1 MKRTLFLILI
11 ALCPLA
17 AEAQTLVQ
25 KADSLLDLHYRR
37 ISYDTAYILR
47 PERRWTLKLRPK
59 LSWFN
64 VRSNST
70 IEGAD
75 LTCDVSS
82 SPKGRLSLSAGYSGI
97 SLSLS
102 AKPEVLFNLKEQD
115 IEARLDIYGRRMGF
129 EMEINGINTLEGTL
143 TVALEN
149 DTLRVPA
156 DRGYVSQFNIVL
168 NGYYVFNHRHFS
180 YPAAFTQSY
189 IQRRSAGSLLA
200 GIYIHGA
207 QTTVGNADSDN
218 EVYRIV
224 NSLTAIGLGYGHNFV
239 LPRRDGEQWL
249 IHISAVPYFAIH
261 SRGTLHEL
269 GKEREWKTRF
279 PELVI
284 VSRGAAIRSFG
295 NWFAGFTM
303 QYVWER
309 TGNSS
314 AVELFNARWHF
325 MGILG
330 VRL

>member
-17 AEAQTLVQ
+17 ADAQTLVQ
-25 KADSLLDLHYRR
+25 KADSLLDLHYNRLA
-37 ISYDTAYILR
+37 YDTAYILR
-47 PERRWTLKLRPK
+47 PERRWTFKLRPK

-70 IEGAD
+70 IDGAE

-82 SPKGRLSLSAGYSGI
+82 TPKGRLSLSAGYSGI

-102 AKPEVLFNLKEQD
+102 AKPEVLLGLQEQD

-156 DRGYVSQFNIVL
+156 ERGYVSQFNIVL
-168 NGYYVFNHRHFS
+168 NGYYVFNHRRFS

-189 IQRRSAGSLLA
+189 IQRRSA
-200 GIYIHGA
+200 
-207 QTTVGNADSDN
+207 
-218 EVYRIV
+218 
-224 NSLTAIGLGYGHNFV
+224 
-239 LPRRDGEQWL
+239 
-249 IHISAVPYFAIH
+249 
-261 SRGTLHEL
+261 
-269 GKEREWKTRF
+269 
-279 PELVI
+279 
-284 VSRGAAIRSFG
+284 
-295 NWFAGFTM
+295 
-303 QYVWER
+303 
-309 TGNSS
+309 
-314 AVELFNARWHF
+314 RWHF

-330 VRL
+330 FRL